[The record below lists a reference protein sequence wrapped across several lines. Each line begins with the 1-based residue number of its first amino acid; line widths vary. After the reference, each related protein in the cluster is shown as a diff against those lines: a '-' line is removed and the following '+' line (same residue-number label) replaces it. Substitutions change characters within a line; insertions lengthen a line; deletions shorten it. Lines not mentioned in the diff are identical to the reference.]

1 MTMNI
6 EPEIK
11 LILFDLDD
19 TLVPTKDLEC
29 LRRSKNQHNLE
40 PIMLSNS
47 ITPYAGVE
55 SDLMALMQLFKL
67 GIVTSAPLWYAR
79 QILQICFSKIRFDP
93 VITYDH
99 VEFLKPHPEPIYQ
112 ALELARVKHQNAI
125 FVGNDQ
131 VDYLASTNAG
141 VRFFGAKWSDQKNY
155 RTDETVELENPID
168 LISLNKNQNNE

>member
-1 MTMNI
+1 MNI

-11 LILFDLDD
+11 LVLFDLDD
-19 TLVPTKDLEC
+19 TLVPTKDLEY
-29 LRRSKNQHNLE
+29 LRRSKNKHNLE

-47 ITPYAGVE
+47 IVPYAGVE
-55 SDLMALMQLFKL
+55 SSLIALMKLFKL
-67 GIVTSAPLWYAR
+67 GIVTNAPLWYAR
-79 QILQICFSKIRFDP
+79 QIIKIYFSGIQFEP

-112 ALELARVKHQNAI
+112 ALKFARIQSQNAVFI
-125 FVGNDQ
+125 GNDQ

-155 RTDETVELENPID
+155 QTDEIIELENLID
-168 LISLNKNQNNE
+168 LVNLSKGLNNE